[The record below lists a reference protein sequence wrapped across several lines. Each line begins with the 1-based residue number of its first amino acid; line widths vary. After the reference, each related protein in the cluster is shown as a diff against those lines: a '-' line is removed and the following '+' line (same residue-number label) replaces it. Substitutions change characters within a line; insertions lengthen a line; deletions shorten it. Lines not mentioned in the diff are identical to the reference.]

1 MIGACRIEAY
11 VIASADGM
19 LADASGVQ
27 PASLQFEADRRQFE
41 SGLDH
46 ADAVV
51 NGRNSAE
58 GQPNSAGR
66 RRIILTRSVP
76 GVAPDPD
83 NPKARLWNPAGAP
96 FEAAC
101 AALGL
106 RSGTIAVIGGPQVY
120 TLFLKLGYDCFHLSR
135 AVKVRLPGGA
145 PVFAGEKF
153 GGDPDAALAA
163 AGLKARPLV
172 RLEDGLTLTDWVRP
186 ESRPPQMTGPLS
198 PPRAAKAH
206 RI

>member
-1 MIGACRIEAY
+1 MIGAYRIEAY

-27 PASLQFEADRRQFE
+27 PTSLQFEADRRHFQE
-41 SGLDH
+41 GLDR

-51 NGRNSAE
+51 NGRHSQE
-58 GQPNSAGR
+58 GQPNSMSR
-66 RRIILTRSVP
+66 RRLVVTRQVA

-83 NPKARLWNPAGAP
+83 NPQARLWNPAGAS

-106 RSGTIAVIGGPQVY
+106 SSGTIAVIGGPQVY

-135 AVKVRLPGGA
+135 AVKVSLADGL
-145 PVFAGEKF
+145 PVFSRETF
-153 GGDPDAALAA
+153 GGNPEAALAA
-163 AGLKARPLV
+163 AGLKARPPVWLD
-172 RLEDGLTLTDWVRP
+172 DGLSLTDW
-186 ESRPPQMTGPLS
+186 E
-198 PPRAAKAH
+198 RAE
-206 RI
+206 